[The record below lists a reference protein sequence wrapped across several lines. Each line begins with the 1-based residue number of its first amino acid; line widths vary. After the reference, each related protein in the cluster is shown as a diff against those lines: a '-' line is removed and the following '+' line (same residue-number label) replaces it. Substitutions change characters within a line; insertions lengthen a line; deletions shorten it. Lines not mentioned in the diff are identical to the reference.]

1 MTTRKVMSTPMR
13 TSMRVP
19 FDQEGFE
26 LNRPRRA
33 TILGFRPAGTWDR
46 ITNDACQQRRRR
58 CARVDRTPWVIGRCS
73 RSMVCEAACAIGAV
87 RAATRPCAR
96 RPLAARGNRAERS
109 ACPAARRLSAAPRN
123 ATARRLPPRPAMR
136 AIDGLPRRMIGANGR
151 RRTRPTQRALL
162 QACGQAGRA
171 PMPSPGRTRP
181 RARLPATACFCA
193 EASVDPPAFEAIIY
207 RRSSICRAQSRGGG
221 LMHLRLSA
229 HIVAVAAAPTSG
241 GTTMTRTTF
250 ITTLAV
256 LAIMAGGGRVAFSQ
270 ETLKVAIPQRGA
282 WDAGVAELGQRGGI
296 FKKHGLDLEILYVQA
311 GPESIQ
317 AVIGGS
323 MDIATAAGVSAAVG
337 TFAKGAPIRIIG
349 SEMIGAPDLYWY
361 VPANSPIRK
370 VEDFNGKTVAF
381 SLTGS
386 SSHAALLALI
396 AQHKLT
402 AKPTST
408 GNIAAT
414 ITQTMTGQ
422 VDVGFGAA
430 PFGLDLVEDGKIRIV
445 ATGSDVA
452 SLRTRTVRVNLTSV
466 NVLQNRRDA
475 IVRFN
480 RAYQETVAWMYS
492 DPAALK
498 HYAEYS
504 NLPEKIVLRVRDLI
518 PKESMATERVEG
530 IDQIM
535 ADAVA
540 GKFIPAP
547 LTAEQVKELL
557 QIPK

>member
-1 MTTRKVMSTPMR
+1 MSRNPQASRCTTKCHSATLACATSDARNWRCSAADAAREWPASNSANAASVASSPRPSRPSADAFSRPNSSASTSAGECVVLR
-13 TSMRVP
+13 W
-19 FDQEGFE
+19 GIA
-26 LNRPRRA
+26 RPLALERHHP
-33 TILGFRPAGTWDR
+33 PAVIDLSSPIPVGPL
-46 ITNDACQQRRRR
+46 DALAGIGSYCRRRR
-58 CARVDRTPWVIGRCS
+58 C
-73 RSMVCEAACAIGAV
+73 SMF
-87 RAATRPCAR
+87 
-96 RPLAARGNRAERS
+96 
-109 ACPAARRLSAAPRN
+109 APRS
-123 ATARRLPPRPAMR
+123 T
-136 AIDGLPRRMIGANGR
+136 
-151 RRTRPTQRALL
+151 
-162 QACGQAGRA
+162 
-171 PMPSPGRTRP
+171 
-181 RARLPATACFCA
+181 
-193 EASVDPPAFEAIIY
+193 
-207 RRSSICRAQSRGGG
+207 
-221 LMHLRLSA
+221 
-229 HIVAVAAAPTSG
+229 G
-241 GTTMTRTTF
+241 GTTMTRATF
-250 ITTLAV
+250 ITTLAA
-256 LAIMAGGGRVAFSQ
+256 LAIITGAGGVAWSQ

-396 AQHKLT
+396 AQYKLT

-430 PFGLDLVEDGKIRIV
+430 PFGLDLVEDGKIRII
-445 ATGSDVA
+445 ATGNDVA
-452 SLRTRTVRVNLTSV
+452 SLRSRTVRVNLTSV

-480 RAYQETVAWMYS
+480 RAYLETVAWMYS

-504 NLPEKIVLRVRDLI
+504 NLPEKIVLRVRELI
-518 PKESMATERVEG
+518 PKQSMATGRVEG

-547 LTAEQVKELL
+547 LTSEQVKELL
-557 QIPK
+557 QIPN

>member
-1 MTTRKVMSTPMR
+1 MLFAQHDPDPGIPS
-13 TSMRVP
+13 
-19 FDQEGFE
+19 
-26 LNRPRRA
+26 RPGDRRQM
-33 TILGFRPAGTWDR
+33 AGG
-46 ITNDACQQRRRR
+46 
-58 CARVDRTPWVIGRCS
+58 DRTRNYVGVP
-73 RSMVCEAACAIGAV
+73 MVCSPRLEKQPGAGFSPV
-87 RAATRPCAR
+87 T
-96 RPLAARGNRAERS
+96 E
-109 ACPAARRLSAAPRN
+109 
-123 ATARRLPPRPAMR
+123 
-136 AIDGLPRRMIGANGR
+136 
-151 RRTRPTQRALL
+151 
-162 QACGQAGRA
+162 AGRA
-171 PMPSPGRTRP
+171 
-181 RARLPATACFCA
+181 
-193 EASVDPPAFEAIIY
+193 
-207 RRSSICRAQSRGGG
+207 RAQRW
-221 LMHLRLSA
+221 LHACWEATMMAQRLRP
-229 HIVAVAAAPTSG
+229 V
-241 GTTMTRTTF
+241 F
-250 ITTLAV
+250 ITLATLAV
-256 LAIMAGGGRVAFSQ
+256 CSPAQWSAQAQ
-270 ETLKVAIPQRGA
+270 DTLKVAIPQRGA
-282 WDAGVAELGQRGGI
+282 WDAGLAELGQRGGI
-296 FKKHGLDLEILYVQA
+296 FKKYGLNLEILYVQA

-317 AVIGGS
+317 ALIGGS

-337 TFAKGAPIRIIG
+337 TFAKGAPIRIVG

-361 VPANSPIRK
+361 VPANSPIK
-370 VEDFNGKTVAF
+370 TVEDFNGKTVAY

-396 AQHKLT
+396 AQYKLT

-408 GNIAAT
+408 GTIAAT

-430 PFGLDLVEDGKIRIV
+430 PFGLDLAEDGKIRII
-445 ATGSDVA
+445 ATGNDVT

-480 RAYQETVAWMYS
+480 RAYQETVARRYS

-518 PKESMATERVEG
+518 PKESMATDRVEG

-535 ADAVA
+535 GDAVA

-547 LTAEQVKELL
+547 LTAEQVKELV

>member
-1 MTTRKVMSTPMR
+1 
-13 TSMRVP
+13 VP
-19 FDQEGFE
+19 
-26 LNRPRRA
+26 
-33 TILGFRPAGTWDR
+33 
-46 ITNDACQQRRRR
+46 
-58 CARVDRTPWVIGRCS
+58 IGKPFT
-73 RSMVCEAACAIGAV
+73 AAYV
-87 RAATRPCAR
+87 
-96 RPLAARGNRAERS
+96 LA
-109 ACPAARRLSAAPRN
+109 L
-123 ATARRLPPRPAMR
+123 
-136 AIDGLPRRMIGANGR
+136 
-151 RRTRPTQRALL
+151 
-162 QACGQAGRA
+162 
-171 PMPSPGRTRP
+171 
-181 RARLPATACFCA
+181 
-193 EASVDPPAFEAIIY
+193 V
-207 RRSSICRAQSRGGG
+207 
-221 LMHLRLSA
+221 
-229 HIVAVAAAPTSG
+229 VAAGHA
-241 GTTMTRTTF
+241 
-250 ITTLAV
+250 AW
-256 LAIMAGGGRVAFSQ
+256 SQ
-270 ETLKVAIPQRGA
+270 EILKVAIPQRGA

-296 FKKHGLDLEILYVQA
+296 FRKHGLNLEILYVQA

-317 AVIGGS
+317 AVIAGS
-323 MDIATAAGVSAAVG
+323 IDIATASGVSAAVG

-361 VPANSPIRK
+361 VPVSSPIQRI
-370 VEDFNGKTVAF
+370 EDFNGKTVAY

-396 AQHKLT
+396 AQYKLT

-430 PFGLDLVEDGKIRIV
+430 PFGLDLAEDGKIRII

-466 NVLQNRRDA
+466 NDLQNRRDA

-480 RAYQETVAWMYS
+480 RAYQETVDWMYS

-504 NLPEKIVLRVRDLI
+504 GLPEKIVLRVRQLI
-518 PKESMATERVEG
+518 PKENLATGRIEG
-530 IDQIM
+530 MDQVM

-547 LTAEQVKELL
+547 LAAEQINELV

>member
-1 MTTRKVMSTPMR
+1 M
-13 TSMRVP
+13 
-19 FDQEGFE
+19 
-26 LNRPRRA
+26 
-33 TILGFRPAGTWDR
+33 
-46 ITNDACQQRRRR
+46 
-58 CARVDRTPWVIGRCS
+58 
-73 RSMVCEAACAIGAV
+73 
-87 RAATRPCAR
+87 
-96 RPLAARGNRAERS
+96 
-109 ACPAARRLSAAPRN
+109 
-123 ATARRLPPRPAMR
+123 
-136 AIDGLPRRMIGANGR
+136 
-151 RRTRPTQRALL
+151 
-162 QACGQAGRA
+162 
-171 PMPSPGRTRP
+171 P
-181 RARLPATACFCA
+181 RASL
-193 EASVDPPAFEAIIY
+193 
-207 RRSSICRAQSRGGG
+207 
-221 LMHLRLSA
+221 
-229 HIVAVAAAPTSG
+229 
-241 GTTMTRTTF
+241 
-250 ITTLAV
+250 ITTLAA
-256 LAIMAGGGRVAFSQ
+256 LAIIAGAGHPAWSQ

-296 FKKHGLDLEILYVQA
+296 FKKHGLNLEVLYVQA

-361 VPANSPIRK
+361 VPANSPIK
-370 VEDFNGKTVAF
+370 TIEDFNGKTVAY

-386 SSHAALLALI
+386 SSHAGLLALI
-396 AQHKLT
+396 AQYKLT

-408 GNIAAT
+408 GTIAAT

-430 PFGLDLVEDGKIRIV
+430 PFGLDLVEDGKIRII
-445 ATGSDVA
+445 ATGKDVA
-452 SLRTRTVRVNLTSV
+452 SLRTRTVRVNLTNV
-466 NVLQNRRDA
+466 NTLQNRRDA

-498 HYAEYS
+498 IYGEYS

-518 PKESMATERVEG
+518 PKESMATDRVEG

-540 GKFIPAP
+540 AKFIPAP
-547 LTAEQVKELL
+547 LTAEQVKELV

>member
-1 MTTRKVMSTPMR
+1 MSWPR
-13 TSMRVP
+13 LSRV
-19 FDQEGFE
+19 
-26 LNRPRRA
+26 
-33 TILGFRPAGTWDR
+33 
-46 ITNDACQQRRRR
+46 
-58 CARVDRTPWVIGRCS
+58 V
-73 RSMVCEAACAIGAV
+73 AALALV
-87 RAATRPCAR
+87 VAAD
-96 RPLAARGNRAERS
+96 RS
-109 ACPAARRLSAAPRN
+109 AW
-123 ATARRLPPRPAMR
+123 
-136 AIDGLPRRMIGANGR
+136 
-151 RRTRPTQRALL
+151 
-162 QACGQAGRA
+162 
-171 PMPSPGRTRP
+171 
-181 RARLPATACFCA
+181 
-193 EASVDPPAFEAIIY
+193 
-207 RRSSICRAQSRGGG
+207 
-221 LMHLRLSA
+221 
-229 HIVAVAAAPTSG
+229 
-241 GTTMTRTTF
+241 
-250 ITTLAV
+250 
-256 LAIMAGGGRVAFSQ
+256 SQ

-361 VPANSPIRK
+361 VPASSPIK
-370 VEDFNGKTVAF
+370 KIEDFNGKTVAF

-386 SSHAALLALI
+386 SSHAGLLALI
-396 AQHKLT
+396 AQYKLT
-402 AKPTST
+402 AIPTST
-408 GNIAAT
+408 GTIAAT

-430 PFGLDLVEDGKIRIV
+430 PFGLDLVEDGKIRII

-452 SLRTRTVRVNLTSV
+452 SLRTRTVRVNLTNV
-466 NVLQNRRDA
+466 NTLHKRHDA

-480 RAYQETVAWMYS
+480 RAYRETVAWMYS

-498 HYAEYS
+498 HYGEYS
-504 NLPEKIVLRVRDLI
+504 NLPAKIVLRVRELI
-518 PKESMATERVEG
+518 PKGSMATDRVEG

-540 GKFIPAP
+540 AKFIPAP
-547 LTAEQVKELL
+547 LTGDQVEELL

>member
-1 MTTRKVMSTPMR
+1 MPIGK
-13 TSMRVP
+13 P
-19 FDQEGFE
+19 F
-26 LNRPRRA
+26 
-33 TILGFRPAGTWDR
+33 T
-46 ITNDACQQRRRR
+46 
-58 CARVDRTPWVIGRCS
+58 
-73 RSMVCEAACAIGAV
+73 AAYV
-87 RAATRPCAR
+87 
-96 RPLAARGNRAERS
+96 LA
-109 ACPAARRLSAAPRN
+109 L
-123 ATARRLPPRPAMR
+123 
-136 AIDGLPRRMIGANGR
+136 
-151 RRTRPTQRALL
+151 
-162 QACGQAGRA
+162 
-171 PMPSPGRTRP
+171 
-181 RARLPATACFCA
+181 
-193 EASVDPPAFEAIIY
+193 V
-207 RRSSICRAQSRGGG
+207 
-221 LMHLRLSA
+221 
-229 HIVAVAAAPTSG
+229 VAAGHA
-241 GTTMTRTTF
+241 
-250 ITTLAV
+250 AW
-256 LAIMAGGGRVAFSQ
+256 SQ
-270 ETLKVAIPQRGA
+270 EILKVAIPQRGA

-296 FKKHGLDLEILYVQA
+296 FRKHGLNLEILYVQA

-317 AVIGGS
+317 AVIAGS
-323 MDIATAAGVSAAVG
+323 IDIATASGVSAAVG

-361 VPANSPIRK
+361 VPVSSPIQRI
-370 VEDFNGKTVAF
+370 EDFNGKTVAY

-396 AQHKLT
+396 AQYKLT

-430 PFGLDLVEDGKIRIV
+430 PFGLDLAEDGKIRII

-466 NVLQNRRDA
+466 NDLQNRRDA

-480 RAYQETVAWMYS
+480 RAYQETVDWMYS
-492 DPAALK
+492 DSAALK

-504 NLPEKIVLRVRDLI
+504 GLPEKIVLRVRRLI
-518 PKESMATERVEG
+518 PKENLATGRIEG
-530 IDQIM
+530 MDQVM

-547 LTAEQVKELL
+547 LAAEQINELV